1 MVKNAA
7 QKQSSKARQRMSAAT
22 PMGLTPLTAKQRFF
36 VEEYLI
42 DLNATQA
49 AIRAGY
55 SKKTANRIATE
66 NLSKPVIATKIAELQ
81 ADRARRVGVN
91 ADEVLEHL
99 NATATSDIR
108 DYLSFGP
115 NGVTLKDSSLLT
127 DKQARAIAKVKET
140 VTRDGSTI
148 TFELHDKPKGIDMAL
163 KHLGKYAAEKREVSF
178 AEEADQTIREAIQD
192 IIKGVV

>member
-1 MVKNAA
+1 MAPKRKKPDA
-7 QKQSSKARQRMSAAT
+7 QAQSAPKDKPLGARQ
-22 PMGLTPLTAKQRFF
+22 LRFIQ
-36 VEEYLI
+36 EYLV

-55 SKKTANRIATE
+55 AKKTAKEIGCE
-66 NLSKPVIATKIAELQ
+66 NLTKPNIAAKIAELQ
-81 ADRARRVGVN
+81 AERAQRVGVD

-99 NATATSDIR
+99 NAIATSDIR

-163 KHLGKYAAEKREVSF
+163 KHMGKYAAEKNEISF
-178 AEEADQTIREAIQD
+178 SEEADQTIREAVQD
-192 IIKGVV
+192 IIKGVFNGASEP

>member
-1 MVKNAA
+1 MA
-7 QKQSSKARQRMSAAT
+7 QKIKKSDAQAQSDPKDKPLGARQ
-22 PMGLTPLTAKQRFF
+22 LRFIQ
-36 VEEYLI
+36 EYLV

-55 SKKTANRIATE
+55 AIKRAKEIGYE
-66 NLSKPVIATKIAELQ
+66 NLTKPHRSAKIAERQ
-81 ADRARRVGVN
+81 AERAQRVGVD

-99 NATATSDIR
+99 NAIATSDIR

-163 KHLGKYAAEKREVSF
+163 KHTGKYAAEKSELSF
-178 AEEADQTIREAIQD
+178 SEEADQTIREAVQD
-192 IIKGVV
+192 IIKGVFDGASEP